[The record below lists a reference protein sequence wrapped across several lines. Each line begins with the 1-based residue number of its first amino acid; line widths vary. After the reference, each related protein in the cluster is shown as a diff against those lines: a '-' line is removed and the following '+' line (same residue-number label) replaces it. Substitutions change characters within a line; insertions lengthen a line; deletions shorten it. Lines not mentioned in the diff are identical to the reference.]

1 MTKKLENLL
10 SFIEAYFSI
19 AFLLSKH
26 LQIILLDFIS
36 SKIKILMLFFSRL
49 LLFGRLIEEHVILY
63 KSEKA
68 IDLGVLRLSLC
79 S

>member
-19 AFLLSKH
+19 AFLLAKH
-26 LQIILLDFIS
+26 LQKILLDFIS

-49 LLFGRLIEEHVILY
+49 LLFGRLIEERGG
-63 KSEKA
+63 
-68 IDLGVLRLSLC
+68 DLI
-79 S
+79 